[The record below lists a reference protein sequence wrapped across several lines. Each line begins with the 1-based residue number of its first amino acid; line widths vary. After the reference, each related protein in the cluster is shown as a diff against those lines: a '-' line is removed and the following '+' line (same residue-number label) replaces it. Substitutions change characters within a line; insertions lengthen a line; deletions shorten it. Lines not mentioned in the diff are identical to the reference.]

1 MTIVRYGRYS
11 RQYDYSDPG
20 IPRGGA
26 TGQVITKNSDTDWD
40 FDFENPPIKLEFI
53 KANFL
58 YTNLP
63 LAEQNFGGT
72 GSGGIFLQKVD
83 LTNYTQA
90 RLTVFRTN
98 TSAAAGTYVKIL
110 YRTTYGTAAGSTI
123 CTSEL
128 EINTPG
134 IDTEYQTAWLDL
146 VAGAKGVVYIQ
157 PRSYG
162 GDGILDPQF
171 GGLYVEFR

>member
-1 MTIVRYGRYS
+1 MSVRYSRYS
-11 RQYDYSDPG
+11 RQYPYANPG
-20 IPRGGA
+20 IPTGGA
-26 TGQVITKNSDTDWD
+26 DGQVITKASATDWD
-40 FDFENPPIKLEFI
+40 FGWENPPIKLEFI

-72 GSGGIFLQKVD
+72 GSNAIFLQKVD

-110 YRTTYGTAAGSTI
+110 YRSTYGTGAGSTI

-128 EINTPG
+128 EVNCPG

-146 VAGAKGVVYIQ
+146 VAGAKGLVYIQ

-162 GDGILDPQF
+162 GDGAADPQF